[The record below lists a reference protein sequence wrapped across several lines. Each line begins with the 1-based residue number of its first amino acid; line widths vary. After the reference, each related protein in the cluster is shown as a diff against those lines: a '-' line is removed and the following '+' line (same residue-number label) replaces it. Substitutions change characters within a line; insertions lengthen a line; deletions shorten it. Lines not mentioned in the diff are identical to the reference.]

1 MIAIHHQVRNHK
13 TASYMATFPRL
24 KSNIPIKT
32 QRLKRFLGWKF
43 SLKKQYAKNPHYNPG
58 AHYLG
63 GHGPWSGYYGPKDAN
78 PHWRESGYRPS
89 KEQAAKPAA
98 AKGMNEWI
106 EKQRGAHPDA
116 AHSPQSDRG
125 DLHNVNL
132 MRSAREAELVHA
144 PQKVVGDAS
153 LKISMHGFPKGTKTE
168 SKINGMFKTLTMYRG
183 LAAPMADQ
191 EG

>member
-1 MIAIHHQVRNHK
+1 
-13 TASYMATFPRL
+13 
-24 KSNIPIKT
+24 
-32 QRLKRFLGWKF
+32 
-43 SLKKQYAKNPHYNPG
+43 
-58 AHYLG
+58 
-63 GHGPWSGYYGPKDAN
+63 
-78 PHWRESGYRPS
+78 
-89 KEQAAKPAA
+89 
-98 AKGMNEWI
+98 MNEWI

-125 DLHNVNL
+125 GLLNVNL